1 MNLEGNNNK
10 QKINIQYPIVSSLM
24 FRNILKKSIPSSLL
38 KILELINITLFHY
51 INNEK
56 KIQKISN

>member
-38 KILELINITLFHY
+38 KILELINI
-51 INNEK
+51 
-56 KIQKISN
+56 ISTI